1 MCGSAAPQRTSG
13 GLEWKVM
20 ACSRTASNVFWMAR
34 GFTKQAK
41 FVLSHTSGLE
51 LLSCC
56 YYLLCSAVSVIK
68 KAVEGNHT
76 PKRLHHDKSAFV
88 LISVCVTC
96 ASSSV
101 SRPPGDQMMVPTRYA
116 VLLRQG
122 AFRQCHRT
130 EFSEQ

>member
-1 MCGSAAPQRTSG
+1 
-13 GLEWKVM
+13 M
-20 ACSRTASNVFWMAR
+20 ASLNRLNLFCLLLP
-34 GFTKQAK
+34 
-41 FVLSHTSGLE
+41 VLSCLPVATI
-51 LLSCC
+51 
-56 YYLLCSAVSVIK
+56 YYVVPVSVIK

-88 LISVCVTC
+88 LISVCVTF
-96 ASSSV
+96 ASGSV
-101 SRPPGDQMMVPTRYA
+101 SRPPGDQLMVPTRYA